1 MIQRRFDMSIN
12 LTDTEWHEF
21 FIEDIAEIKSGV
33 RLTKADMTAGA
44 KPFIGSTDSNN
55 GITNFVSDSNRSEDF
70 NVLGVNYNGSV
81 VENFYHPYTAIF
93 SDDVKRLSLKNTT
106 GNKYL
111 YLSLKNSILKQK
123 NKYQYGYKFNEKRLS
138 RQKVMLP
145 SMNESEPNWQL
156 MESYTKALMEK
167 KKANYIDFCHKELAK
182 LKPKKIE
189 QIEDKEWHE
198 FFIGG
203 KDGLFKISSTSSG
216 IDKNKLNTGGNN
228 EEENNV
234 PYITRTDERNGINL
248 FVPNSQEDKYKIN
261 DGGVITIG
269 LDTQTIFY
277 QAHAFFTGQNIH
289 VFHHNELDKW
299 VALFLIPLLKVQMD
313 KFNWGGNGATLGRL
327 NRTKI
332 MLPIQDE
339 GSPDFEYMRQYMM
352 NLEYQKRNQYLN
364 YIQS

>member
-1 MIQRRFDMSIN
+1 M
-12 LTDTEWHEF
+12 
-21 FIEDIAEIKSGV
+21 
-33 RLTKADMTAGA
+33 
-44 KPFIGSTDSNN
+44 
-55 GITNFVSDSNRSEDF
+55 
-70 NVLGVNYNGSV
+70 
-81 VENFYHPYTAIF
+81 
-93 SDDVKRLSLKNTT
+93 
-106 GNKYL
+106 
-111 YLSLKNSILKQK
+111 
-123 NKYQYGYKFNEKRLS
+123 
-138 RQKVMLP
+138 
-145 SMNESEPNWQL
+145 
-156 MESYTKALMEK
+156 
-167 KKANYIDFCHKELAK
+167 
-182 LKPKKIE
+182 
-189 QIEDKEWHE
+189 
-198 FFIGG
+198 
-203 KDGLFKISSTSSG
+203 FKISSTSSG

-277 QAHAFFTGQNIH
+277 QAHAFFTGQNIQ